1 MELEKRVHEKES
13 GKQHKQG
20 KGGQTEEGID
30 VEGSLTL

>member
-20 KGGQTEEGID
+20 KGGQTEEGI
-30 VEGSLTL
+30 L